1 MLALGITSEP
11 FVFEKKG
18 YGLIV
23 VFIVLNNTTKGITM
37 KLKLKFNG

>member
-23 VFIVLNNTTKGITM
+23 VFIVL
-37 KLKLKFNG
+37 KLCNAIMA